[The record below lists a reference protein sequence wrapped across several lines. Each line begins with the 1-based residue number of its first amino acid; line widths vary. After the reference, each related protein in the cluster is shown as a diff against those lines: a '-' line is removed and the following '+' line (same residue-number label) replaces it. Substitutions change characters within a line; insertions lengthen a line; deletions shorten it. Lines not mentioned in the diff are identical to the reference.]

1 MPNSKPRVFI
11 TRTIPEKPLKM
22 IVAECEVIVWDAENP
37 PPRPKLLDELALA
50 DGVVSMLTEKIDR
63 EALDAAPK
71 LRVIS
76 NYAVG
81 YDNVDVEAASERDIP
96 VGNTPGVLTET
107 TADQAFMLLLAAAR
121 RLPESMRY
129 ITDGQWQTWF
139 PLQMLGQEVSG
150 ATLGIIGLGRIGF
163 AMAQRAK
170 GFGMK
175 ILYYGGS
182 NTDYARHSGAKKVDL
197 ETLLAESDFISI
209 HAPLN
214 DNTRG
219 MIGAEEL
226 QLMKESSI
234 LINTSRGG
242 VIQTDA
248 LLHALKNNIIGSAAL
263 DVTDPEPLPSDHP
276 LLELDNCI
284 VVPHLG
290 SATHQTRERMGLIAA
305 ENLLLGLRGERLSHC
320 VNPKVYQTS

>member
-11 TRTIPEKPLKM
+11 TRTIPEKPLKL
-22 IVAECEVIVWDAENP
+22 IQAECEAIVWDEETP

-76 NYAVG
+76 NFAVG
-81 YDNVDVEAASERDIP
+81 YDNVDVDAATEREIP
-96 VGNTPGVLTET
+96 VGNTPGVLTEA

-129 ITDGQWQTWF
+129 VKDGQWQTWF

-150 ATLGIIGLGRIGF
+150 ATLGIIGLGRIGY
-163 AMAQRAK
+163 AVAKRAK

-175 ILYYGGS
+175 ILYHGGS
-182 NTDYARHSGAKKVDL
+182 NEEYAKRTGALEVDL
-197 ETLLAESDFISI
+197 DTIFTDSDFISI

-214 DNTRG
+214 ADTRG
-219 MIGAEEL
+219 MVNQEKL
-226 QLMKESSI
+226 TLMKDTAI
-234 LINTSRGG
+234 LINTARGG
-242 VIQTDA
+242 IVQTDA
-248 LLHALKNNIIGSAAL
+248 LLDALKNNSIGGAAL

-290 SATHQTRERMGLIAA
+290 SATHKTRERMGLIAA
-305 ENLLLGLRGERLSHC
+305 ENLLLGLRGERLTHC
-320 VNPKVYQTS
+320 VNPKVYRT